1 MKQVEEEAT
10 KQSRPVRRR
19 GRGREGGS
27 NSQFSE
33 ETTTSKETEE
43 EEDGQG
49 TTIMATASVGLSVG
63 GRGWW
68 HAYTEG
74 GSREKCWES
83 LLLSLFH
90 KSARAKETFAS
101 SPFRLDQNS
110 TTKNKAFF
118 PETLID

>member
-43 EEDGQG
+43 EEEEDGQG
-49 TTIMATASVGLSVG
+49 TTIMATASVCWRKRVVACLH
-63 GRGWW
+63 RRRI
-68 HAYTEG
+68 EG
-74 GSREKCWES
+74 KVLGV
-83 LLLSLFH
+83 
-90 KSARAKETFAS
+90 S
-101 SPFRLDQNS
+101 S
-110 TTKNKAFF
+110 FF
-118 PETLID
+118 SFPQVR